1 MYNWENIAATLKK
14 QDFRCILKN
23 QSSKEFRKKSLEKLV
38 MESVLSIHI
47 PDAFPSFPKLLE
59 PLFCRTPLMYTYTY
73 KCTESHLGPWQTS
86 MKKLFSEK

>member
-23 QSSKEFRKKSLEKLV
+23 QSPTKFRKKSLEKLL

-59 PLFCRTPLMYTYTY
+59 PLFYRTPLMYTYTY
-73 KCTESHLGPWQTS
+73 KCTEAHLGPCQTS
-86 MKKLFSEK
+86 MTKLFSAK